1 MNPSAL
7 RLYLVTDRALCLGRP
22 LEWVV
27 EEAVAGGVTMV
38 QLREKD
44 ASTREFIDLALR
56 LRPIL
61 AQAHV
66 PLLINDR
73 VDIALA
79 VDADGVHLGQSD
91 MPYPMARRL
100 LGPSKIIG
108 LSVESLPDARAAAA
122 ISGLDYLA
130 VSPVY
135 STPTKTDTAP
145 ALGLPG
151 VREIAALSPAPVVGI
166 GGLNLATAPDVIAA
180 GAAGVAVVSAI
191 CSAPSP
197 RLAATTLLHAL
208 P

>member
-27 EEAVAGGVTMV
+27 EEAVAGGVTIV

-44 ASTREFIDLALR
+44 ASTRDFIDLALR
-56 LRPIL
+56 LKPIL

-91 MPYPMARRL
+91 TPYPMARRL

-122 ISGLDYLA
+122 IHGLNYLA

-135 STPTKTDTAP
+135 ATPTKTDTAP

-166 GGLNLATAPDVIAA
+166 GGMNLITAPDVIAA

-197 RLAATTLLHAL
+197 RLAATSLLHAL

>member
-1 MNPSAL
+1 MLPSDL

-122 ISGLDYLA
+122 IHGLDSLA
-130 VSPVY
+130 VC
-135 STPTKTDTAP
+135 TF
-145 ALGLPG
+145 
-151 VREIAALSPAPVVGI
+151 
-166 GGLNLATAPDVIAA
+166 
-180 GAAGVAVVSAI
+180 
-191 CSAPSP
+191 
-197 RLAATTLLHAL
+197 
-208 P
+208 

>member
-1 MNPSAL
+1 MNPSDL

-73 VDIALA
+73 VDIAMA

-122 ISGLDYLA
+122 IPGLDYLA

-197 RLAATTLLHAL
+197 RLSATTLLHAL